1 LGPGAIS
8 SSRPTSATLCDA
20 EHRRQLAG
28 VANKDEPARQVGPI
42 ERHRKEEAQCRH
54 RAIDALWLHAAL
66 GLIDLEATDILG
78 CRRVRRPPEKLS
90 EAPHEPDI
98 IALRI
103 LLQAARRHVFEHPSA
118 QRTHGLWNGLDGH
131 LVFSL
136 S

>member
-1 LGPGAIS
+1 MNRRDRSGRS
-8 SSRPTSATLCDA
+8 SVTVKKKRSADT
-20 EHRRQLAG
+20 EQF
-28 VANKDEPARQVGPI
+28 
-42 ERHRKEEAQCRH
+42 
-54 RAIDALWLHAAL
+54 DALWLHAAL

-98 IALRI
+98 FALRI
-103 LLQAARRHVFEHPSA
+103 LLQAARHHVFEHPSA